1 MASDNVGGE
10 VVAAPLLSMSRQ
22 YLYQHGSG
30 TAGESN
36 LLNRNF
42 ISVGN
47 TCVKK
52 GHDKVWIVMYLL
64 YFKHLNFISING
76 IPPALLVN

>member
-1 MASDNVGGE
+1 M
-10 VVAAPLLSMSRQ
+10 
-22 YLYQHGSG
+22 
-30 TAGESN
+30 
-36 LLNRNF
+36 LNRNF